1 MIWLRGHINYMPTRL
16 QPDLDNASVG
26 NLLQSHLK
34 SLIKE
39 MVFEPKRFNN
49 FSNNNHSSDFR
60 QYWPV
65 IHAQK

>member
-39 MVFEPKRFNN
+39 MVFEPNRWNN
-49 FSNNNHSSDFR
+49 VSNNNNRDLSSNK
-60 QYWPV
+60 QSYYLYV
-65 IHAQK
+65 